1 MKMGKVFCLVISLA
15 VALPGPLV
23 DRARSQEEQIPPQTA
38 EQKEEGN
45 SLLASMLTAANI
57 PARGMLCGFT
67 GLMAFFTMLISAGTR
82 YAEAAQMM
90 EENCS
95 GPWVITPEMIEEGRV
110 KKKEATGVV
119 SSGDKQP

>member
-1 MKMGKVFCLVISLA
+1 MGKVLCLVISLA
-15 VALPGPLV
+15 VALPGPLA
-23 DRARSQEEQIPPQTA
+23 DRARSQEEQLPPAQTV
-38 EQKEEGN
+38 EQNKEGDPR
-45 SLLASMLTAANI
+45 LAGMLTLVNI